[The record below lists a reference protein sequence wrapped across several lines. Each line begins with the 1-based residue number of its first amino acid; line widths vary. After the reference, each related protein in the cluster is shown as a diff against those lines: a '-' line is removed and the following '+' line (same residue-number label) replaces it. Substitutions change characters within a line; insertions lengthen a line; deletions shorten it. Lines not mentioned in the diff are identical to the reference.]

1 MLLDIVQNTLDGLAI
16 GSAYGLLAIGFT
28 LIFGVMRRLNIAFG
42 PSIMVGI
49 FAGAWLHS
57 QWSAGM
63 IPVFLATLAGAVLA
77 SAYVERISFAAIR
90 GDAALASMASSFA
103 IWMQLEEAV
112 VHVFPGRTYAF
123 PTLQTIPMLEI
134 GPVFLRPEYL
144 AMFLTAAALIL
155 LLQWILTRTR
165 FGLEVRTLA
174 DNPEAARVSGVN
186 VAQVAFLTFLLA
198 AVIGGVAG
206 FLIAATDGQITPK
219 IGLWAT
225 MKGLI
230 AMVIGGLGSL
240 RGALIGGLVLGVV
253 EAQAQWFLGAAGRE
267 IVTYTLLFLAL
278 VMLPSGLAGRADAGA
293 RTEALRRL

>member
-1 MLLDIVQNTLDGLAI
+1 MLDIVQNTVDGLAI
-16 GSAYGLLAIGFT
+16 GSAYGLLALGFT

-42 PSIMVGI
+42 PSIMVGV
-49 FAGAWLHS
+49 FAGAWLHAE
-57 QWSAGM
+57 WSAGM
-63 IPVFLATLAGAVLA
+63 IPVFLATLAGAIIA

-112 VHVFPGRTYAF
+112 ARVFPGRTYAF
-123 PTLQTIPMLEI
+123 PTFDGLPMLEL
-134 GPVFLRPEYL
+134 GPLFLRPEYL
-144 AMFLTAAALIL
+144 VMFLTAAALVAA
-155 LLQWILTRTR
+155 LQGILTHTH
-165 FGLEVRTLA
+165 FGLELRTLA
-174 DNPEAARVSGVN
+174 DSPEAARVSGVN
-186 VAQVAFLTFLLA
+186 IARVAFLTFLMA
-198 AVIGGVAG
+198 AAIGGVAG

-267 IVTYTLLFLAL
+267 IVTYGLLFLAL
-278 VMLPSGLAGRADAGA
+278 VLLPSGLAGSADAGA
-293 RTEALRRL
+293 RAEAQRRL